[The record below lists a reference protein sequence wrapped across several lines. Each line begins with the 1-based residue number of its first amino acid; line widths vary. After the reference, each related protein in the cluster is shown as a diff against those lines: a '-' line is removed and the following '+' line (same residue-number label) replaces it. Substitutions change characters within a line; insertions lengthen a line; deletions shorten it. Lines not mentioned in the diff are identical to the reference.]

1 MAPPRD
7 KHKPIAVTITTVTE
21 IGRPAAPSGGS
32 RRVSARATIVYC
44 AIAVFL
50 AGYGGSILFVALP
63 GIATE
68 FGANVTSLAT
78 LGSILSL
85 GSAIGLPLAVVADR
99 GRRGPV
105 AAVGIAGFS
114 LAGLVTAIVPSIG
127 VLAIARLAAVCCETV
142 VAAVATAATLEAVGS
157 SRRGQAASLLAL
169 CGGAGATVS
178 LVAYPVVA
186 PHWRILYGCAGLGV
200 LVAPLALRISSHRPA
215 GAQVSARVLLDSP
228 WRRRLLVLAASG
240 ALGALLYEPA
250 NFFAIFFGSRS
261 LGLQPFA
268 GGLDRDQLHL
278 LARALCRRQ
287 HSVVGLR
294 QRQRADAGRL
304 DHGADADQGQGHRI
318 HRDRGGGGAWRR
330 WWAAAGSSPGAGS
343 RPRWNPLA
351 HRGRRRGRQLGPACP
366 SRNPGRRSA
375 RIEPAGLRM
384 RSVQAGAASLIPTV
398 ISSACRVAREG

>member
-1 MAPPRD
+1 MS
-7 KHKPIAVTITTVTE
+7 E
-21 IGRPAAPSGGS
+21 IGRDDAPSQGPG
-32 RRVSARATIVYC
+32 RMPVRATIVYC

-68 FGANVTSLAT
+68 FGANVSSLAT

-157 SRRGQAASLLAL
+157 SRRGRAASLLAL
-169 CGGAGATVS
+169 SGGAGATLS
-178 LVAYPVVA
+178 LVAYPLVA
-186 PHWRILYGCAGLGV
+186 PHWRILYGFAGLGV

-215 GAQVSARVLLDSP
+215 GAHVSARVLLDSP

-250 NFFAIFFGSRS
+250 NFFAIFFGSRT

-268 GGLDRDQLHL
+268 LSAVQLV
-278 LARALCRRQ
+278 
-287 HSVVGLR
+287 SGV
-294 QRQRADAGRL
+294 
-304 DHGADADQGQGHRI
+304 
-318 HRDRGGGGAWRR
+318 
-330 WWAAAGSSPGAGS
+330 AAAGGLVVGGLLSDRA
-343 RPRWNPLA
+343 
-351 HRGRRRGRQLGPACP
+351 GRRWPSVVLLSLSAVLTAISFTSSRVLYVGGNVLWSVFASASAPMLGAWTTELMPTRARVTGFTATGVAGALGGVGGLQLVRALAPAL
-366 SRNPGRRSA
+366 
-375 RIEPAGLRM
+375 GLGGTLWLT
-384 RSVQAGAASLIPTV
+384 AGAAVAGSLALLALPETRGE
-398 ISSACRVAREG
+398 ALPE